1 MWIDAEQIKRVF
13 VNLIDNAIEALSS
26 DGHGNGGNGS
36 TKEAGEKR
44 ITVETR
50 LMKSGDTVRLTVSD
64 TGHGIQAR
72 DRDKLFLPKFSTR
85 SRGTGLG
92 LAIVSHI
99 VADHKGRIWVED
111 NQPRGARFIIELPTP
126 RNE

>member
-1 MWIDAEQIKRVF
+1 M
-13 VNLIDNAIEALSS
+13 
-26 DGHGNGGNGS
+26 
-36 TKEAGEKR
+36 
-44 ITVETR
+44 
-50 LMKSGDTVRLTVSD
+50 
-64 TGHGIQAR
+64 
-72 DRDKLFLPKFSTR
+72 PKFSTR

-111 NQPRGARFIIELPTP
+111 HQPRGARFIIELPTG